1 MAVQRARQARRPAR
15 SQHFLRDRSVA
26 EELTALAGI
35 TRGDLVLEIGAGDGA
50 ITSTLAQRAGYVIA
64 HEIDPLLA
72 ARLRERFGPLSSV
85 LVVEG
90 DAFAQPLPRLPFRAV
105 SNVPFHETTRLFRL
119 LLDNPRGA
127 LERAALIVQWEVAR
141 KRARADTLLGLGWA
155 PWWEIRLVRQLPAA
169 VFRPRPSVDAG
180 IVVVVATAGAAA
192 SGRAGSALPRVPAAE
207 LRPRPA
213 ACRPRGLARAL
224 HSSQSKKTPRA
235 MTRNPATMYPARPV

>member
-35 TRGDLVLEIGAGDGA
+35 SRRDLVLEIGAGDGA
-50 ITSTLAQRAGYVIA
+50 ITSTLARRAGYVIA
-64 HEIDPLLA
+64 HEIDALLA

-119 LLDNPRGA
+119 LLDDPRGA

-141 KRARADTLLGLGWA
+141 KRARGETLLGLGWA
-155 PWWEIRLVRQLPAA
+155 PWWRSGSSDSCRPASFA
-169 VFRPRPSVDAG
+169 RGRRSTPGSSSSRAGRSRCFRPRRLGP
-180 IVVVVATAGAAA
+180 TARSCDGASARQAA
-192 SGRAGSALPRVPAAE
+192 
-207 LRPRPA
+207 
-213 ACRPRGLARAL
+213 
-224 HSSQSKKTPRA
+224 
-235 MTRNPATMYPARPV
+235 

>member
-1 MAVQRARQARRPAR
+1 VAVQRARQARRPAR

-50 ITSTLAQRAGYVIA
+50 ITSTLARRAAYVIA

-72 ARLRERFGPLSSV
+72 ARLRQRFGPLSSV

-105 SNVPFHETTRLFRL
+105 SSVPFHETTRLFRL
-119 LLDNPRGA
+119 LLDDPRGA
-127 LERAALIVQWEVAR
+127 LEQAALIVQWEVAR
-141 KRARADTLLGLGWA
+141 KRARAETLLGLGWA
-155 PWWEIRLVRQLPAA
+155 PWWEVRLVRQLPAT

-180 IVVVVATAGAAA
+180 IVVVSRRPEPLLPAAQARPYRAFLRRTFGRGKQPSGLEDWLELFTAA
-192 SGRAGSALPRVPAAE
+192 SRR
-207 LRPRPA
+207 RPR
-213 ACRPRGLARAL
+213 RR
-224 HSSQSKKTPRA
+224 
-235 MTRNPATMYPARPV
+235 